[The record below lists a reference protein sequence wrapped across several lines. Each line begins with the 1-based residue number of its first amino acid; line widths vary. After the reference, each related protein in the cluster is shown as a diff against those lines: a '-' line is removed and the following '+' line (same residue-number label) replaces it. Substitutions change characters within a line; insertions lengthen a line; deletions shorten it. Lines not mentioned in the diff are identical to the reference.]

1 MLTTL
6 FHIPSEISLGSIS
19 LPLFGLGVFF
29 FLLLV
34 LGAAVVAFTGHQR
47 GYREAIGS
55 LLLPLVMCG
64 IVIVWGLPALN
75 DGQGIPVRG
84 YGTMLVAAAAA
95 GTWLSVIRGRKIGI
109 DADTIIALGLEVF
122 LAGIAGARIFFVLEY
137 HEQFFSDDKSLLQS
151 ILAIINIPAG
161 GLVVF
166 GAIPTASIAAWMFSR
181 RRKISITQ
189 LADCVAP
196 GLLVGLSLGRIGCFL
211 NGCCYGG
218 LCELPW
224 AMEFP
229 AGSPPWFDQVSR
241 GLISGPSVDGS
252 TVRTLPIHPAQ
263 LYASL
268 DAALL
273 ALLTVAFT
281 PFARR
286 DGEVF
291 AVIITLHPISRILL
305 EEIRVDEPPALGTPL
320 SISQLMS
327 VGILA
332 CAMVFWWWLM
342 KQPLQTRQQQTLQ
355 MDTKAH

>member
-1 MLTTL
+1 
-6 FHIPSEISLGSIS
+6 
-19 LPLFGLGVFF
+19 LPLFGWGVLFF
-29 FLLLV
+29 VLLV
-34 LGAAVVAFTGHQR
+34 LGTAAVVLTGRQR
-47 GYREAIGS
+47 GFREALES
-55 LLLPLVMCG
+55 LLVPLVISG

-109 DADTIIALGLEVF
+109 DADTIVALGLEVF

-137 HEQFFSDDKSLLQS
+137 HEQFFSPDKSLLQS

-166 GAIPTASIAAWMFSR
+166 GALPTASIAAWMFSKR
-181 RRKISITQ
+181 RHISITQ
-189 LADCVAP
+189 LADCIAP

-224 AMEFP
+224 AVEFP

-241 GLISGPSVDGS
+241 GLISKPGIDGS
-252 TVRTLPIHPAQ
+252 TVQTLPIHPTQ

-273 ALLTVAFT
+273 ALLAIAFT

-291 AVIITLHPISRILL
+291 ALIITLHPISRILL
-305 EEIRVDEPPALGTPL
+305 EEIRIDEPPALGTPL

-332 CAMVFWWWLM
+332 SAMVFWWWLSR
-342 KQPLQTRQQQTLQ
+342 QPQLKPRQQTLQ
-355 MDTKAH
+355 TTAKEH

>member
-6 FHIPSEISLGSIS
+6 FYIPSEISLGSTS
-19 LPLFGLGVFF
+19 LPLFGWGVLFF
-29 FLLLV
+29 ALLV
-34 LGAAVVAFTGHQR
+34 LGTAAIMLTGRQR
-47 GYREAIGS
+47 GFREALES
-55 LLLPLVMCG
+55 LLIPLVISG
-64 IVIVWGLPALN
+64 IVIVWGLPALD

-95 GTWLSVIRGRKIGI
+95 GTWLSIIRGRKIGI
-109 DADTIIALGLEVF
+109 DADTIVALGLEVF

-137 HEQFFSDDKSLLQS
+137 HEQFFSADKSLLQS

-166 GAIPTASIAAWMFSR
+166 GALPTASIAAWMFSKR
-181 RRKISITQ
+181 RHISITQ
-189 LADCVAP
+189 LADCIAP

-224 AMEFP
+224 AVEFP

-241 GLISGPSVDGS
+241 GLISKPSIDGS
-252 TVRTLPIHPAQ
+252 TVQTLPIHPAQ

-273 ALLTVAFT
+273 ALLAIAFT

-291 AVIITLHPISRILL
+291 ALVITLHPISRILL
-305 EEIRVDEPPALGTPL
+305 EEIRIDEPPALGTPL

-332 CAMVFWWWLM
+332 CAMLFWWWLLT
-342 KQPLQTRQQQTLQ
+342 QPQQKPRQQTLQ
-355 MDTKAH
+355 TTAKER

>member
-6 FHIPSEISLGSIS
+6 FYIPSEISLGSTS
-19 LPLFGLGVFF
+19 LPLFGWGVLFF
-29 FLLLV
+29 VLLV
-34 LGAAVVAFTGHQR
+34 LGTAAIMLTGRQR
-47 GYREAIGS
+47 GFREALES
-55 LLLPLVMCG
+55 LLIPLVISG
-64 IVIVWGLPALN
+64 IVIVWGLPALD

-95 GTWLSVIRGRKIGI
+95 GTWLSIIRGRKIGI
-109 DADTIIALGLEVF
+109 DADTIVALGLEVF

-137 HEQFFSDDKSLLQS
+137 HEQFFSADKSLLQS

-166 GAIPTASIAAWMFSR
+166 GALPTASIAAWMFSKR
-181 RRKISITQ
+181 RHISITQ
-189 LADCVAP
+189 LADCIAP
-196 GLLVGLSLGRIGCFL
+196 GLLVGLSIGRIGCFL

-224 AMEFP
+224 AVEFP

-241 GLISGPSVDGS
+241 GLISKPGIDGS
-252 TVRTLPIHPAQ
+252 TVQTLPIHPAQ

-273 ALLTVAFT
+273 ALLAIAFT

-291 AVIITLHPISRILL
+291 ALVITLHPISRILL
-305 EEIRVDEPPALGTPL
+305 EEIRIDEPPALGTPL

-332 CAMVFWWWLM
+332 CAMLFWWWLLT
-342 KQPLQTRQQQTLQ
+342 QPQQKPRQQTLQ
-355 MDTKAH
+355 TTAKER